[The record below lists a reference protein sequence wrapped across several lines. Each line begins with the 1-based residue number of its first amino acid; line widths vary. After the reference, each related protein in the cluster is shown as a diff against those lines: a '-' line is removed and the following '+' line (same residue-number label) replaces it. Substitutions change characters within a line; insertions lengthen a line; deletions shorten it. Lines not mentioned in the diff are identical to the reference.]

1 LKACICLINYYSKK
15 ELLKLLNSLP
25 DEAVSLDIY
34 VFDNTEERELKMFNH
49 FRIHKLISDGLNKGY
64 FGRVNEFITMI
75 DKKNYNFYLY
85 GNCDIL
91 FTKDFFKNLF
101 KTNLETPSVIAPK
114 ILSVKND
121 FNLNPKY
128 EGKPKKVKIK
138 RLKIIFKNRI
148 LFDLY
153 QRLAKIKS
161 HLLSYLNSG
170 NEDKKRTIYCPHGSI
185 LIFNH
190 ISALKLCNHYSI
202 FLFGEE
208 IFLSENCL
216 KSNTPIWY
224 IPKLVVSNIGEVS
237 ISKSTK
243 INSRYVESLDFILK
257 NYYN

>member
-1 LKACICLINYYSKK
+1 MHLLINYYSKK
-15 ELLKLLNSLP
+15 ELLKLLNSLQKSGKP
-25 DEAVSLDIY
+25 DIY
-34 VFDNTEERELKMFNH
+34 VFDNTEEELKMFNP

-91 FTKDFFKNLF
+91 YQRLFKNLF

-138 RLKIIFKNRI
+138 RLKIVFKNRM

-190 ISALKLCNHYSI
+190 ISALKLCNHYPI

-224 IPKLVVSNIGEVS
+224 IPKLIVSNIGEVS